1 MTTKMK
7 TALAAAALISGLA
20 ISAPAS
26 AATFMFTPGGSSP
39 TGGFT
44 VVNAFDSAAGL
55 IGANFQ
61 IKTPPAD
68 GDGAPPANSVP
79 SGTPYLAVQGGGS
92 ATFNF
97 LAPVS
102 AFQFD
107 WGSIDGYNTLGFFS
121 NQGGDIV
128 IPGSDFTNTPANGNQ
143 VAAGTNGLFTVT
155 GATGEFFTSVTFAS
169 SQNSFEVDN
178 LAAVSAVPEPAT
190 WAMMLIG
197 FGAVGHSMRK
207 RRTRTTVAFA

>member
-1 MTTKMK
+1 M
-7 TALAAAALISGLA
+7 
-20 ISAPAS
+20 
-26 AATFMFTPGGSSP
+26 
-39 TGGFT
+39 
-44 VVNAFDSAAGL
+44 VNAFDTAAGL

-68 GDGAPPANSVP
+68 SAGAPPANSMP
-79 SGTPYLAVQGGGS
+79 AGTPYLAVQGGGS

-107 WGSIDGYNTLGFFS
+107 WGSIDSYNTLSFFS
-121 NQGGDIV
+121 SLGGDVV

-155 GATGEFFTSVTFAS
+155 GAAGEVFTSVTFAS

-197 FGAVGHSMRK
+197 FGAIGVSMR
-207 RRTRTTVAFA
+207 RRRATLTFSKA